1 MFICINIFLFCLMAF
16 NAPYPLFSMAAML
29 SLVYLPFPYAFLD
42 MAVNTLFIIGRNIR
56 SYLILAS
63 LYLYIADYGE
73 GYEEDEAQCPDK
85 IFHKIE
91 ILCLH
96 FTSSSFIKSSHSRE
110 SILKK

>member
-16 NAPYPLFSMAAML
+16 NAPYPLFSMTAML
-29 SLVYLPFPYAFLD
+29 PVIYLPFSYAFFD
-42 MAVNTLFIIGRNIR
+42 VAVNTLFIIGRNIR
-56 SYLILAS
+56 SYLIFTC
-63 LYLYIADYGE
+63 LYLYITDYCE

-96 FTSSSFIKSSHSRE
+96 FTSSSFIKSPHSRE
-110 SILKK
+110 SILQK